1 MNQRVGRSSIR
12 LAQPVCVIAGASIVG
27 KKEGEGPL
35 GTLFDMVGEDDLFG
49 CKTWEEA
56 ESNLQK
62 DAVYMVME
70 KAGWKA
76 EDVSYLFAGDL
87 LGQCI
92 ATSFG
97 ISAYNIPLFGVYGAC
112 STCGEALTL
121 GAVMAA
127 GGYAEH
133 VVCVTSSHFAS
144 AEKEFRFPLAYGNQ
158 RPPSASWTVT
168 GSGACV
174 LGKTKSRVKITGA
187 TTGKIIDY
195 GLKDNQNMG
204 ACMAPAA
211 CDTIAQNLVDFN
223 REPADYDRI
232 VTGDLGVVGR
242 EILLE
247 LLKKKGYDI
256 SEQHSDCGM
265 LIFDPAKQDTGA
277 GGSGCGCAASVLAE
291 YLLPKL
297 ENGEWKRIL
306 FVPTGALMSKVSFQE
321 GSSVPG
327 IAQAVVIER
336 EEDV

>member
-1 MNQRVGRSSIR
+1 MQAGKSSIQFEHPPIITS
-12 LAQPVCVIAGASIVG
+12 AASIVG
-27 KKEGEGPL
+27 QTEGEGPL
-35 GTLFDMVGEDDLFG
+35 ASFFDRVEPDPTFG
-49 CKTWEEA
+49 KKSWEEA
-56 ESNLQK
+56 ESELQRQTVQK
-62 DAVYMVME
+62 CLD
-70 KAGWKA
+70 KAGRQA
-76 EDVSYLFAGDL
+76 ADVNCLFAGDL
-87 LGQCI
+87 LGQI
-92 ATSFG
+92 VATSFG
-97 ISAYNIPLFGVYGAC
+97 VESFDIPFFGLYGAC
-112 STCGEALTL
+112 STMGEALSL
-121 GAVMAA
+121 GAMAVA
-127 GGYAEH
+127 GGYGDRVLA
-133 VVCVTSSHFAS
+133 VTSSHFGT

>member
-1 MNQRVGRSSIR
+1 MRQMTGKQSISF
-12 LAQPVCVIAGASIVG
+12 AKAVYIEGSAAIVG
-27 KKEGEGPL
+27 EKEKDGPL
-35 GTLFDMVGEDDLFG
+35 GEYFSHTLSDPMCGQES
-49 CKTWEEA
+49 WEEG
-56 ESNLQK
+56 ESELQLATAK
-62 DAVYMVME
+62 LAMQ
-70 KAGWKA
+70 KAN
-76 EDVSYLFAGDL
+76 VR
-87 LGQCI
+87 
-92 ATSFG
+92 
-97 ISAYNIPLFGVYGAC
+97 P
-112 STCGEALTL
+112 
-121 GAVMAA
+121 
-127 GGYAEH
+127 GGYGDR
-133 VVCVTSSHFAS
+133 VLTVTSSHFGT

-174 LGKTKSRVKITGA
+174 LGKTRSRVKITGA